1 MKSSPSGDEKPVCA
15 TDVYVKNLATGKLT
29 LASAKSNGDQFTALG
44 GANNALGASERP
56 LAISADGR
64 FVAFETIAKVTGKD
78 SGATSTSSSEARCTR
93 RPARGNWSAG
103 ARRLLQTAA

>member
-1 MKSSPSGDEKPVCA
+1 M
-15 TDVYVKNLATGKLT
+15 TYDVYVKNLATGRLT

-64 FVAFETIAKVTGKD
+64 FVAFETIGKD
-78 SGATSTSSSEARCTR
+78 SGGDFDVFE
-93 RPARGNWSAG
+93 RGP
-103 ARRLLQTAA
+103 LH

>member
-1 MKSSPSGDEKPVCA
+1 M
-15 TDVYVKNLATGKLT
+15 TYDVYVKNLATGKLT

-44 GANNALGASERP
+44 GADNALGASERP

-78 SGATSTSSSEARCTR
+78 SGGDFDVFE
-93 RPARGNWSAG
+93 RGP
-103 ARRLLQTAA
+103 LH